1 MDSKKESTVKQD
13 YTMYIYKLDRRCK
26 TGERLVS
33 TTVWRNRDEA
43 GMRREV
49 SELLTSGLYTV
60 DLFRIEFHPT
70 MKTVKNL
77 MTGKDIQIDRDTP
90 WCCNPA
96 SETYWSM

>member
-1 MDSKKESTVKQD
+1 MKQD
-13 YTMYIYKLDRRCK
+13 YTMYIYKADKRTK

-33 TTVWRNRDEA
+33 TTVWRDRDDN

-49 SELLTSGLYTV
+49 AELFDLYNP
-60 DLFRIEFHPT
+60 DKGWRFEWFPT

-77 MTGKDIQIDRDTP
+77 MTGKDVQIDRDTP